1 MAGKT
6 LILLLTVVVAG
17 CASDTKHTDLAF
29 DDAPLT
35 VRLGIEKAFPDAK
48 VKEIEKEV
56 YADGV
61 VHYKVEL
68 VTKDGQKKKGE
79 FAPDGELL
87 DPQ

>member
-1 MAGKT
+1 MLGKT
-6 LILLLTVVVAG
+6 LILLAALVAAG

-29 DDAPLT
+29 DNAPLS

-48 VKEIEKEV
+48 VKEIDKEV

-68 VTKDGQKKKGE
+68 MTKDGEKKDVQ

-87 DPQ
+87 NPK